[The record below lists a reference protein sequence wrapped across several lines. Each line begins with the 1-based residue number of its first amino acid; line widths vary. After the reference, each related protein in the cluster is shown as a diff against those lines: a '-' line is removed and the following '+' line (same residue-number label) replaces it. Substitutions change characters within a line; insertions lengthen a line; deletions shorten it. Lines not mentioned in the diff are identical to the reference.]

1 MKLEEAH
8 ISAPPR
14 AKLACKSTNIEI
26 EEVDQSQQDEDE
38 EEDSHRSSDNEF
50 LDEETTRNFNERVER
65 VGPSGEDN
73 SRTKTPEYVGLV
85 NAEPCSGMTRK
96 GNVGGNIS
104 SIEAILEVNRQIS
117 SSKKDLSETSSS
129 QSQTAQVNQIKS
141 DDEVSVPDDKADVE
155 RQDLHGGRSLSST
168 PNSDVPD
175 KSPIIEEKRSSMKKL
190 DEDLGI
196 SSVSLENMRVLE
208 QFESAMLEA
217 DCSKTA
223 TC

>member
-26 EEVDQSQQDEDE
+26 EEVNRSQQDED

-50 LDEETTRNFNERVER
+50 LDEETTQNFNERVER

-73 SRTKTPEYVGLV
+73 SRIKTPEYVGLV
-85 NAEPCSGMTRK
+85 DAEPCSGITTK
-96 GNVGGNIS
+96 GNVDGNIS
-104 SIEAILEVNRQIS
+104 SIEAILEVNDKIS
-117 SSKKDLSETSSS
+117 SSKKDLPETSSS

-155 RQDLHGGRSLSST
+155 RQDLHGGRSSSST
-168 PNSDVPD
+168 PHSDVPN
-175 KSPIIEEKRSSMKKL
+175 KPPIIEEKRSSKEKL

>member
-14 AKLACKSTNIEI
+14 AKLACKSTNIKI
-26 EEVDQSQQDEDE
+26 EEIDRTQRDED

-50 LDEETTRNFNERVER
+50 LDEETTRNFNEQVER
-65 VGPSGEDN
+65 VGPNGEDD
-73 SRTKTPEYVGLV
+73 SRTKTPEYVELV
-85 NAEPCSGMTRK
+85 DAEPCSRTTTK
-96 GNVGGNIS
+96 GNVDGNIS
-104 SIEAILEVNRQIS
+104 SIEAILEVNDQIS
-117 SSKKDLSETSSS
+117 SSKKDLPETSSS
-129 QSQTAQVNQIKS
+129 QSQIAQVSQIKS

-155 RQDLHGGRSLSST
+155 RQDLHGGRSSSST
-168 PNSDVPD
+168 PDSDVPH
-175 KSPIIEEKRSSMKKL
+175 KPPIIEEERSSMKEL
-190 DEDLGI
+190 DENLGI